1 MSFVRPVVLPILLLV
16 LLSGCSGISMLRGD
30 SAKDLYT
37 EDFLNR
43 IEKIKEEYR
52 QGRSAAALKNLKS
65 FQDDKLRP
73 SEQALRRNLVGVI
86 LFSQENYEQAIY
98 NFDLALASSRLD
110 RGLTA
115 QIYLNLASSYY
126 RLGFQEKSLSTLGM
140 GEFKY
145 LDPAEAKKYHMLR
158 YRLASELSKS
168 REEIISLIWYLGD
181 KSSVSELRS
190 DLYFS
195 RLTENFFNLTG
206 NEQLKILSDYEDDG
220 LFVVGYLAYLTAQ
233 KLYYEGDR
241 GEVKDLLGWINDRFE
256 NNVELTTMV
265 ENFSFRTSS
274 FSKMNQR
281 KVGVILPLSGDKQE
295 FGKRVMKGIDSGLQ
309 SFGFKKDTETQ
320 ERLPLYELELRDSQG
335 SSTVGAH
342 RVKELVENHHVSVI
356 IGGLFSDE
364 AIEEYRQARR
374 YGVLFISLSEI
385 YLPKDQKDHLLIEVP
400 GSVQS
405 QMGKLF
411 SEDMLQRLGHKV
423 ALLYPETQRG
433 EAIVD
438 EFWRQGQKQGVTP
451 TGVLSYA
458 SDQTDFR
465 GPVQKL
471 LGLNFPRERQEEYDL
486 LSKVYELESSRSARR
501 VQTLKPQVDFDWV
514 YIASYPQEAVQLLP
528 AFTYFDA
535 YDLKLVGGPSW
546 RSRALSQE
554 ASQHGNL
561 IFVGDE
567 VSSKVEAFSQKFYQ
581 LYQERPRLVEM
592 RSYDAIN
599 LTHKLLGQ
607 RDYQDREQLD
617 LFVRDKELLK
627 GMTGDWFM
635 EDGIWLKEMKPYKI
649 KRGKI
654 EEFDMNIPAQE
665 AGLEAVDE
673 YGSEGPSPALKK
685 TQETS

>member
-1 MSFVRPVVLPILLLV
+1 MSFLRPVVLHILLLT
-16 LLSGCSGISMLRGD
+16 LLSGCSGISMLRGG
-30 SAKDLYT
+30 SVKDLYT
-37 EDFLNR
+37 EDFLSR
-43 IEKIKEEYR
+43 IESIKEEYR
-52 QGRSAAALKNLKS
+52 QGRADNALKRLKS

-98 NFDLALASSRLD
+98 NFDLALSSSRLD

-126 RLGFQEKSLSTLGM
+126 RLGFQEKALSTLSM

-145 LDPAEAKKYHMLR
+145 LDPAEAKKFHMLR

-168 REEIISLIWYLGD
+168 REEILSLIWYLGD
-181 KSSVSELRS
+181 KNSVSELRS
-190 DLYFS
+190 DVYFS
-195 RLTENFFNLTG
+195 RLTENFFKLSAR
-206 NEQLKILSDYEDDG
+206 EQLKILSDYEDDG

-241 GEVKDLLGWINDRFE
+241 DEVDDLLSWIANRFE
-256 NNVELTTMV
+256 KNVELITMV
-265 ENFSFRTSS
+265 ENFSFRTNS

-295 FGKRVMKGIDSGLQ
+295 FGQRVMKGIDSGLQ
-309 SFGFKKDTETQ
+309 RFGFKQDIETQ
-320 ERLPLYELELRDSQG
+320 QRVPLYELELRDSQG
-335 SSTVGAH
+335 SATIGAH

-411 SEDMLQRLGHKV
+411 SPKMLDRLGRKV
-423 ALLYPETQRG
+423 ALLYPETERG

-438 EFWRQGQKQGVTP
+438 EFWRQSQKEGVTP
-451 TGVLSYA
+451 TGVLSYD
-458 SDQTDFR
+458 SNQTDFR
-465 GPVQKL
+465 DPVQKL
-471 LGLNFPRERQEEYDL
+471 LGLSFPRERQEEYDL
-486 LSKVYELESSRSARR
+486 LSKVYELESTTSARR
-501 VQTLKPQVDFDWV
+501 VQTLKPRLDFDWAF
-514 YIASYPQEAVQLLP
+514 IASYPQEALQLLP

-567 VSSKVEAFSQKFYQ
+567 VSSQVEDFSQTFYK
-581 LYQERPRLVEM
+581 LYKERPRLVEM
-592 RSYDAIN
+592 RSYDAMNIS
-599 LTHKLLGQ
+599 HKLLSQGN
-607 RDYQDREQLD
+607 YKDREQLD
-617 LFVRDKELLK
+617 LFVRDKERLQ

-654 EEFDMNIPAQE
+654 EAFDMNDFSSETNLDGPEENLDEVSLAPKVNE
-665 AGLEAVDE
+665 A
-673 YGSEGPSPALKK
+673 S
-685 TQETS
+685 

>member
-1 MSFVRPVVLPILLLV
+1 MSFLRPFILPILMLV
-16 LLSGCSGISMLRGD
+16 FLCGCSGISMLGGG

-43 IEKIKEEYR
+43 IEKVKEDYR
-52 QGRSAAALKNLKS
+52 EGRAEQALKKLKS
-65 FQDDKLRP
+65 FNDEKLRP

-126 RLGFQEKSLSTLGM
+126 RLGFQEKALSTLKM

-145 LDPAEAKKYHMLR
+145 LDSAEAKKYHLLR
-158 YRLASELSKS
+158 YRLASELVKS

-181 KSSVSELRS
+181 KSSVSDLRS
-190 DLYFS
+190 DVYFS
-195 RLTENFFNLTG
+195 RLSENFFQLSSR
-206 NEQLKILSDYEDDG
+206 EQLKILSEYEDDG
-220 LFVVGYLAYLTAQ
+220 LFVVGYLAYLTAE

-241 GEVKDLLGWINDRFE
+241 DDVEDLLGWIRGRFE
-256 NNVELTTMV
+256 NNVELATMV

-274 FSKMNQR
+274 FSKMDES
-281 KVGVILPLSGDKQE
+281 KIGVILPLSGDKKE

-309 SFGFKKDTETQ
+309 SFGFDRDTETQ
-320 ERLPLYELELRDSQG
+320 TKVPLYQLELRDSQG
-335 SSTVGAH
+335 SATVGAH
-342 RVKELVENHHVSVI
+342 RVKELVENHHVAVI

-364 AIEEYRQARR
+364 AIEEYREARR

-411 SEDMLQRLGHKV
+411 SEEMLDRLGRKV

-438 EFWRQGQKQGVTP
+438 EFWRQSQKEGVTP
-451 TGVLSYA
+451 TGILSYD
-458 SDQTDFR
+458 SGQTDFR

-471 LGLNFPRERQEEYDL
+471 LGLNFPRERQEEFDL
-486 LSKVYELESSRSARR
+486 LSKVYELESARSARR
-501 VQTLKPQVDFDWV
+501 IQTLKPQVDFDWAF
-514 YIASYPQEAVQLLP
+514 IASYPQEAQQLLP

-535 YDLKLVGGPSW
+535 YNLKLVGGPSW

-554 ASQHGNL
+554 ASQHGDL

-567 VSSKVEAFSQKFYQ
+567 VSPRVESFSQSFYE
-581 LYQERPRLVEM
+581 LYKERPRLIEM
-592 RSYDAIN
+592 RSYDAIS
-599 LTHKLLGQ
+599 LSHKLLSE
-607 RDYQDREQLD
+607 RRYDDREQLD
-617 LFVRDKELLK
+617 LMVRDKEVLN

-635 EDGIWLKEMKPYKI
+635 KEGVWLKEMKPYKI

-654 EEFDMNIPAQE
+654 EELDMSYRPVEMINKDERDESEVSSNSQNSE
-665 AGLEAVDE
+665 A
-673 YGSEGPSPALKK
+673 S
-685 TQETS
+685 